1 MFLSRHPRRLP
12 ARGFADRPALRR
24 GLLHLTGETL
34 HRTHHRRDAGPR
46 QVERHPLGAEGP
58 HPADVRRHLGHG
70 ALKRGAAGALRRVR
84 EVEEVT
90 RRKAERVAPAALSGE
105 VAQRREALLDVIET
119 ERQRMPGV
127 TELGAAAHGWPGHRA
142 GRATDPDRRVRP
154 LRGTGGERGA
164 GEARVR
170 ALVLRNIAGPGRL
183 DRAEIVVAQAPALP
197 EWQAEVYELG
207 LVPAHA
213 DAEDEAPARRLVDGG
228 CRLGGHEGVPVGKH
242 DDAGAEVDALRA
254 PGEGREERKR
264 VWPVAAIVLGG
275 GGLGEDMIRDED
287 AVETQLLRARR
298 QRLCLGDRELP
309 DRKHDPIVHETLPPR
324 AVRARGAFARP
335 QVVSRSMWNSAGP
348 SSRPTA

>member
-1 MFLSRHPRRLP
+1 M
-12 ARGFADRPALRR
+12 
-24 GLLHLTGETL
+24 
-34 HRTHHRRDAGPR
+34 
-46 QVERHPLGAEGP
+46 
-58 HPADVRRHLGHG
+58 
-70 ALKRGAAGALRRVR
+70 KRGAAGALRRVR

-90 RRKAERVAPAALSGE
+90 RGEAERVAPAALGGE

-254 PGEGREERKR
+254 PGEVREERKR

-309 DRKHDPIVHETLPPR
+309 DRKHDPIVHEPLLAKHPTVFGPVPY
-324 AVRARGAFARP
+324 GARP
-335 QVVSRSMWNSAGP
+335 PCFLSSGQEFCVGEYVSREEINDGTGTSTLGVEDEYRGTL
-348 SSRPTA
+348 SSTRVTHVSGLFCYLRPRPLTHFRWSS